1 MDILSQ
7 MTDSLLRYAKIT
19 SQIIGVPITIINRDL
34 FRINYE
40 GGRDKWRSHSMV
52 GHSMVGRGG
61 IADAAVTSGESQ
73 VMLEPR
79 THPACKTCPN
89 FDACFDQAEIWVP
102 IKYYQNVIGAVAIN
116 CETKRQVQ
124 RMQREWK
131 DYLRFL
137 EQIAELIAFDAKQR
151 IESQRDQSVIELLTT
166 VMEQVDSGVI
176 VLDDQNHILRSNH
189 IGRQMLVGQLPYLL
203 ENPLRVTDTGEE
215 TAGRK
220 RYRLQSGDDACTVTG
235 SLHHVH
241 SDSYSRFLIFTPV
254 SPAQEKQQ
262 VSAFQ
267 QITGTS
273 SAIQAGRDQG
283 QTAARSR
290 SSVLI
295 QAEHGLGRELY
306 AKAIHDESDAA
317 PGPFLSLNCAS
328 LPENEIEKILFGTVG
343 TAGAKGRAGQIE
355 LANGGTLFLDNISA
369 LPYAVEQR
377 LVTLL
382 ERKEITRVG
391 SRKARRVNV
400 RLIAGTTT
408 DLKEAC
414 AEERFDLNFYY
425 LISVLTIVIPPLRMR
440 SDDVRLLAMHSI
452 QKYSQEL
459 GKRIASIDADFWTRM
474 ERYDWPGNVRELQS
488 CMERVVNMTE
498 DGALHASLLP
508 ETMQP
513 AVPAFQPGRLNLEA
527 VERETIGRALVLQ
540 KQKGLSMEELA
551 KILGIGP
558 ATLYRKIK
566 KYQL

>member
-1 MDILSQ
+1 M
-7 MTDSLLRYAKIT
+7 
-19 SQIIGVPITIINRDL
+19 
-34 FRINYE
+34 
-40 GGRDKWRSHSMV
+40 
-52 GHSMVGRGG
+52 
-61 IADAAVTSGESQ
+61 AASST
-73 VMLEPR
+73 PR
-79 THPACKTCPN
+79 P
-89 FDACFDQAEIWVP
+89 
-102 IKYYQNVIGAVAIN
+102 
-116 CETKRQVQ
+116 
-124 RMQREWK
+124 
-131 DYLRFL
+131 
-137 EQIAELIAFDAKQR
+137 
-151 IESQRDQSVIELLTT
+151 
-166 VMEQVDSGVI
+166 
-176 VLDDQNHILRSNH
+176 
-189 IGRQMLVGQLPYLL
+189 
-203 ENPLRVTDTGEE
+203 
-215 TAGRK
+215 
-220 RYRLQSGDDACTVTG
+220 
-235 SLHHVH
+235 
-241 SDSYSRFLIFTPV
+241 
-254 SPAQEKQQ
+254 
-262 VSAFQ
+262 
-267 QITGTS
+267 
-273 SAIQAGRDQG
+273 
-283 QTAARSR
+283 
-290 SSVLI
+290 
-295 QAEHGLGRELY
+295 
-306 AKAIHDESDAA
+306 IHDESDAA

-377 LVTLL
+377 LVTLS
-382 ERKEITRVG
+382 EAQRDHARRQPE
-391 SRKARRVNV
+391 KARRVNV

-425 LISVLTIVIPPLRMR
+425 LISVLTIVIPPLRLR

-498 DGALHASLLP
+498 DGALHAKPSSGNDAAGGP
-508 ETMQP
+508 G
-513 AVPAFQPGRLNLEA
+513 VPAGRLNLEA

>member
-34 FRINYE
+34 FRINFE
-40 GGRDKWRSHSMV
+40 GGRDKWRSHSMSAIPWSGAAALQTRLLLRENPRLCSSRARIRPV
-52 GHSMVGRGG
+52 RLALVLMRASIRPDDMGTDQILPERVRRGRLT
-61 IADAAVTSGESQ
+61 AKQSARYSG
-73 VMLEPR
+73 
-79 THPACKTCPN
+79 
-89 FDACFDQAEIWVP
+89 
-102 IKYYQNVIGAVAIN
+102 
-116 CETKRQVQ
+116 
-124 RMQREWK
+124 MQREWK

-189 IGRQMLVGQLPYLL
+189 IGRQMLAEQLPYLL

-254 SPAQEKQQ
+254 SPAQEKRQ

-273 SAIQAGRDQG
+273 SAIQAVRDQV

-317 PGPFLSLNCAS
+317 RGRFSAS
-328 LPENEIEKILFGTVG
+328 TARPCRKTRLKKPLRHSGDRRREGESGTD
-343 TAGAKGRAGQIE
+343 RAGKRRHTVSRQHFR
-355 LANGGTLFLDNISA
+355 A
-369 LPYAVEQR
+369 AV
-377 LVTLL
+377 
-382 ERKEITRVG
+382 
-391 SRKARRVNV
+391 RR
-400 RLIAGTTT
+400 
-408 DLKEAC
+408 
-414 AEERFDLNFYY
+414 
-425 LISVLTIVIPPLRMR
+425 
-440 SDDVRLLAMHSI
+440 
-452 QKYSQEL
+452 
-459 GKRIASIDADFWTRM
+459 
-474 ERYDWPGNVRELQS
+474 
-488 CMERVVNMTE
+488 
-498 DGALHASLLP
+498 
-508 ETMQP
+508 
-513 AVPAFQPGRLNLEA
+513 
-527 VERETIGRALVLQ
+527 
-540 KQKGLSMEELA
+540 
-551 KILGIGP
+551 
-558 ATLYRKIK
+558 
-566 KYQL
+566 